1 MKNNEELKIPEA
13 EIEKSENEVGAKKKI
28 DFRFE
33 LALFLILG
41 FLLGVVIKSEAMK
54 RVTIGF
60 NDGAI
65 SSVRQGY
72 DFEKIKQD
80 LAKASEAQDQA
91 ASAAG
96 GNSQNN
102 Q

>member
-1 MKNNEELKIPEA
+1 MENNEEIKIAEV
-13 EIEKSENEVGAKKKI
+13 EIEDNNPKKKI

-41 FLLGVVIKSEAMK
+41 FLLGVVIKTEAVK

-60 NDGAI
+60 NDGEI
-65 SSVRQGY
+65 ESVRQGY
-72 DFEKIKQD
+72 DFEKIKAD
-80 LAKASEAQDQA
+80 LANASKAQEQD
-91 ASAAG
+91 SAATEE
-96 GNSQNN
+96 NSENN

>member
-1 MKNNEELKIPEA
+1 MENSEEIKLSEA
-13 EIEKSENEVGAKKKI
+13 ETEENKNKADTKKKI

-80 LAKASEAQDQA
+80 LAKASEAKDQA
-91 ASAAG
+91 ASATG

>member
-1 MKNNEELKIPEA
+1 MEKEEIKTTEA
-13 EIEKSENEVGAKKKI
+13 EIENDNPKKKM

-41 FLLGVVIKSEAMK
+41 FLLGVVIKSEAVK

-65 SSVRQGY
+65 ASVKQGY
-72 DFEKIKQD
+72 DFEKIKSD
-80 LAKASEAQDQA
+80 LAKASKAQEQA
-91 ASAAG
+91 PAPTAGSSA
-96 GNSQNN
+96 NSQ
-102 Q
+102 

>member
-1 MKNNEELKIPEA
+1 MENEETKVTEA
-13 EIEKSENEVGAKKKI
+13 EIENKGQKKKI

-41 FLLGVVIKSEAMK
+41 FLLGVVIKSEAVK

-65 SSVRQGY
+65 ISVKQGY
-72 DFEKIKQD
+72 DLEKIKAD
-80 LAKASEAQDQA
+80 LAEAAKAKEQ
-91 ASAAG
+91 SAGAVKE
-96 GNSQNN
+96 NSANN

>member
-1 MKNNEELKIPEA
+1 MENEEIKTTEA
-13 EIEKSENEVGAKKKI
+13 EIETKDPKKKM

-41 FLLGVVIKSEAMK
+41 FLLGVVIKSEAVK

-65 SSVRQGY
+65 ASIRQGY
-72 DFEKIKQD
+72 DFEKAKAD
-80 LAKASEAQDQA
+80 LAKASKDQEQA
-91 ASAAG
+91 ASAAASG
-96 GNSQNN
+96 ANSQ
-102 Q
+102 